1 MSFLN
6 KLTQSRKT
14 ILEMM
19 KLRNYDI
26 DKYNN
31 YSSTELD
38 IMLKNMDKKLNYNNM
53 PLDMTFDHSVSFP
66 QDDKKCILKYIISRV
81 RVSNLKTLITELI
94 EYDIVKS
101 NDTIIFIVKDKIN
114 NLDSFYSLFNSFL
127 ESNQIFIQIF
137 SIDNLIRNIT
147 NHELVPKM
155 RIISK
160 EELEIV
166 KKKYNIENNSN
177 LPLILKSDPA
187 AMFYGVKS
195 GDVIE
200 ITRTSETSGRYICYR
215 YCE

>member
-6 KLTQSRKT
+6 KLTKSRKT

-19 KLRNYDI
+19 QLRDYNI
-26 DKYNN
+26 DKYIN

-53 PLDMTFDHSVSFP
+53 PLDMIFDNTS
-66 QDDKKCILKYIISRV
+66 DKKCILKYIISRV

-94 EYDIVKS
+94 EYEMVKS
-101 NDTIIFIVKDKIN
+101 NDSIIFIVKDKIN
-114 NLDSFYSLFNSFL
+114 NLDSFYNLFNSFL
-127 ESNQIFIQIF
+127 ESNNIFIQIF

-147 NHELVPKM
+147 KHDLVPQM
-155 RIISK
+155 RIMSN
-160 EELEIV
+160 EEIEVI

-177 LPLILKSDPA
+177 IPLILKSDPS

-195 GDVIE
+195 GDVVE

>member
-6 KLTQSRKT
+6 KLTTSRKT
-14 ILEMM
+14 IIEMM
-19 KLRNYDI
+19 DLRGYQT

-31 YSSTELD
+31 YSSKELD

-53 PLDMTFDHSVSFP
+53 PLDLTFSHIDT
-66 QDDKKCILKYIISRV
+66 DKQCVLKYIISRV

-94 EYDIVKS
+94 EYELVKPY
-101 NDTIIFIVKDKIN
+101 DDIIFIVKDKIN
-114 NLDSFYSLFNSFL
+114 NLEPFYNLFNSFL
-127 ESNQIFIQIF
+127 ETNNIFIQIF

-155 RIISK
+155 RIVSEKEK
-160 EELEIV
+160 EEI
-166 KKKYNIENNSN
+166 KKKYNIETNSN

-195 GDVIE
+195 GDYIE
-200 ITRTSETSGRYICYR
+200 ITRTSETSGIYIAYR

>member
-19 KLRNYDI
+19 NLRGYDI
-26 DKYNN
+26 EKYNN
-31 YSSTELD
+31 YSSKELD

-53 PLDMTFDHSVSFP
+53 PLDMIFDHSTS
-66 QDDKKCILKYIISRV
+66 DKQCILKYIISRV

-94 EYDIVKS
+94 EYEMVKS
-101 NDTIIFIVKDKIN
+101 NDSIIFIVKDKIN
-114 NLDSFYSLFNSFL
+114 NLDSFYNLFNSFL
-127 ESNQIFIQIF
+127 ESNNIFIQIF

-147 NHELVPKM
+147 KHELVPQM
-155 RIISK
+155 RIMAN
-160 EELEIV
+160 EEIEII

-177 LPLILKSDPA
+177 IPLILKSDPS

-195 GDVIE
+195 GDFVE

>member
-19 KLRNYDI
+19 KLRNYNI

-38 IMLKNMDKKLNYNNM
+38 IMLKNMDKKINYNNM
-53 PLDMTFDHSVSFP
+53 PLDMTFDHIEYDN
-66 QDDKKCILKYIISRV
+66 QCILKYIISRV

-94 EYDIVKS
+94 EYEIVKS
-101 NDTIIFIVKDKIN
+101 NDNIIFIVKDKIN

-127 ESNQIFIQIF
+127 ESNKIFIQIF

-147 NHELVPKM
+147 KHELVPKM
-155 RIISK
+155 RIISND
-160 EELEIV
+160 EIEIV

-195 GDVIE
+195 GDVVE

>member
-6 KLTQSRKT
+6 KLTTSRKT

-19 KLRNYDI
+19 NLRGYQT

-31 YSSTELD
+31 YSSKELD

-53 PLDMTFDHSVSFP
+53 PLDLIFEHNNT
-66 QDDKKCILKYIISRV
+66 DKQCVLKYIISRV

-94 EYDIVKS
+94 EYELVKPY
-101 NDTIIFIVKDKIN
+101 DDIIFIVKDKIN
-114 NLDSFYSLFNSFL
+114 NLEPFYNIFNSFL
-127 ESNQIFIQIF
+127 KTNKIFIQIF

-155 RIISK
+155 RIVSEKEK
-160 EELEIV
+160 EEI
-166 KKKYNIENNSN
+166 KKKYNIETNSN
-177 LPLILKSDPA
+177 LPLILKSDPV
-187 AMFYGVKS
+187 AMFYGIKS
-195 GDVIE
+195 GDFVE
-200 ITRTSETSGRYICYR
+200 ITRTSETSGIYIAYR

>member
-6 KLTQSRKT
+6 KLTTSRKT

-19 KLRNYDI
+19 NLRGYQT

-31 YSSTELD
+31 YSSKELD

-53 PLDMTFDHSVSFP
+53 PLDLIFEHNNT
-66 QDDKKCILKYIISRV
+66 DKQCVLKYIISRV

-94 EYDIVKS
+94 EYELVKPY
-101 NDTIIFIVKDKIN
+101 DDIIFIVKDKIN
-114 NLDSFYSLFNSFL
+114 NLEPFYNIFNSFL
-127 ESNQIFIQIF
+127 ETNKIFIQIF

-155 RIISK
+155 RIVSEKEK
-160 EELEIV
+160 EEI
-166 KKKYNIENNSN
+166 KKKYNIETNSN
-177 LPLILKSDPA
+177 LPLILKSDPV
-187 AMFYGVKS
+187 AMFYGIKS
-195 GDVIE
+195 GDFVE
-200 ITRTSETSGRYICYR
+200 ITRTSETSGIYIAYR

>member
-6 KLTQSRKT
+6 KLTASRKT
-14 ILEMM
+14 IIEMM
-19 KLRNYDI
+19 DLRGYQT

-31 YSSTELD
+31 YSSKELD

-53 PLDMTFDHSVSFP
+53 PLDLIFDHNT
-66 QDDKKCILKYIISRV
+66 DTDKQCVLKYIITRV

-94 EYDIVKS
+94 EYELVKPY
-101 NDTIIFIVKDKIN
+101 DDIIFIVKDKIN
-114 NLDSFYSLFNSFL
+114 NLEPFYNLFNSFL
-127 ESNQIFIQIF
+127 ETNKIFIQIF

-155 RIISK
+155 RIVSEK
-160 EELEIV
+160 EKEDI

-187 AMFYGVKS
+187 AMFYGIKS
-195 GDVIE
+195 GDFVE
-200 ITRTSETSGRYICYR
+200 ITRTSETSGIYIAYR

>member
-6 KLTQSRKT
+6 KLTTSRKT

-19 KLRNYDI
+19 NLRGYQT

-31 YSSTELD
+31 YSSKELD

-53 PLDMTFDHSVSFP
+53 PLDLIFEHNNT
-66 QDDKKCILKYIISRV
+66 DKQCVLKYIISRV

-94 EYDIVKS
+94 EYELVKTY
-101 NDTIIFIVKDKIN
+101 DDIIFIVKDKIN
-114 NLDSFYSLFNSFL
+114 NLEPFYNLFNSFL
-127 ESNQIFIQIF
+127 ETNKIFIQIF

-155 RIISK
+155 RILSEK
-160 EELEIV
+160 EKEDI

-177 LPLILKSDPA
+177 LPLILKSDPV
-187 AMFYGVKS
+187 AMFYGIKS
-195 GDVIE
+195 GDFVE
-200 ITRTSETSGRYICYR
+200 ITRTSETSGIYIAYR